1 MYKINSQKHE
11 TKNNIKVFS
20 DTKSN
25 VYLLNK
31 IIVLDKNLNLFPPYQ
46 LAINIQ
52 FAQKKGTFK

>member
-1 MYKINSQKHE
+1 MYKANSQKHE
-11 TKNNIKVFS
+11 TKNNKGFS

-31 IIVLDKNLNLFPPYQ
+31 VIVLDKNLNLFPPYQ

-52 FAQKKGTFK
+52 FTQKKGTFK